1 MNKKVEEIAF
11 LTGVDGKH
19 SNKCSLLF
27 CNPLMMYLLV
37 ARILIIVLEYSQGL
51 EELWLE
57 LDDAEGFAGAIIV
70 IAVHPL
76 APELCTSAWLEYVN
90 SAIKEVRD
98 AVFERDIEMANVF
111 VAGSIECSNLEIYFH

>member
-1 MNKKVEEIAF
+1 MNKKAEEVAF

-37 ARILIIVLEYSQGL
+37 ARILIIVLEHSQGL

-90 SAIKEVRD
+90 CYS
-98 AVFERDIEMANVF
+98 FSFFLTF
-111 VAGSIECSNLEIYFH
+111 VTLTTLTFPSTVQLVHLFLLSLV